1 MNKEQKQ
8 KRHVKSPIRKSLLI
22 MMIVMFAVLC
32 VIMSVIASVFF
43 SRSLYAQ
50 FDAKLIGVITYIE
63 NNIDADDMKTCL
75 KTGVPSE
82 KYNETQLF
90 LNNMIDDLGFKYIYI
105 VIPEDPYM
113 VNLISATSAEEF
125 AAGADNI
132 PLLEKGDW
140 YTSEELAKYAAYWD
154 AEGVSFFEE
163 TDMYEGVAETRYVG
177 CKPLRDSNG
186 ETIALICVDLVST
199 ELHSM
204 VISTVIWSIVIVAIV
219 FALFGVSLG
228 IWMYKNVTKPLGQLE
243 ESAYKFA
250 SENNEGELKYND
262 PGINSDNEVGSLAVA
277 IKKMT
282 AEIDAYIKER
292 EEADIKIRIAEEENK
307 LLAEKAASAA
317 KIAELSQSVADLLN
331 NMPALT
337 FCKDIESG
345 RYLACNQA
353 FAEYA
358 CKRSAHDV
366 VGLTDFEIFDKDT
379 ATHFSEDDKK
389 AVSLD
394 RPYMLLET
402 VPNANGEMKTFQT
415 TKLKFKDAS
424 GEYRLLGMCVD
435 LTEMANMRRES
446 EKAQEAYE
454 EAMSTSLT
462 YSAIARALSTDY
474 SYIYYVNIDTDE
486 FAEYQTQNVEES
498 LMLTRHGTDFFGEAR
513 TRALTLIHKDDNQT
527 FIASFTK
534 ENVLKNI
541 DESGAFTATYRQ
553 IFGDTPVYVNMKA
566 TRIKDDP
573 QHIIVGIYSVDTQ
586 MKYKETLERLQEEQ
600 TTYSR
605 ITALSGDFICIYTV
619 DPQTEHFAEYSVKS
633 AYAGLGIEKEGDRF
647 FERSR
652 GENARVI
659 WAEDRDLYL
668 SMLTKENVL
677 KEIKEHGLFT
687 MTYRLTISGQ
697 PMYVMLKAAMVEE
710 KDGPQLIIGVSNIDA
725 QVKREKEYDY
735 NLSVARSKAN
745 IDALTGVKNKHAY
758 IDAEAALNEM
768 IEDGEPA
775 EFAVIVFDVNG
786 LKIVNDTQG
795 HRAGDALIRSACNI
809 ICQQFKHSPVF
820 RVGGDEFAVIAQES
834 DYRNIDELIANIA
847 EENRKNKET
856 GGTVVA
862 CGMAR
867 YTNER
872 NVSEVFEKADK
883 AMYINKRML
892 KGETV

>member
-1 MNKEQKQ
+1 
-8 KRHVKSPIRKSLLI
+8 
-22 MMIVMFAVLC
+22 MIVMFAVLC

-63 NNIDADDMKTCL
+63 NNIDTEDMKTCL

-90 LNNMIDDLGFKYIYI
+90 LNNMIDDLGCKYIYI
-105 VIPEDPYM
+105 VIPKDPYM

-125 AAGADNI
+125 AAGAENM
-132 PLLEKGDW
+132 PLLEQGDW
-140 YTSEELAKYAAYWD
+140 YTSEELAKYASYWD
-154 AEGVSFFEE
+154 AEEIGFFEE

-186 ETIALICVDLVST
+186 ETIALICVDLVSS
-199 ELHSM
+199 ELHAM
-204 VISTVIWSIVIVAIV
+204 VTSTVVWSIVIVAVV
-219 FALFGVSLG
+219 FVSFGVILG
-228 IWMYKNVTKPLGQLE
+228 IWLRLNVTSPLRALE
-243 ESAYKFA
+243 ASTYKFA
-250 SENNEGELKYND
+250 SDRSAADELKYESPD
-262 PGINSDNEVGSLAVA
+262 IRSKNEVGSLAEAISTMTEDIRKYIVA
-277 IKKMT
+277 K
-282 AEIDAYIKER
+282 
-292 EEADIKIRIAEEENK
+292 EEADITLRKKEEENV

-337 FCKDIESG
+337 FCKDIENG
-345 RYLACNQA
+345 RYIACNQA

-358 CKRSAHDV
+358 CKKSAHDV
-366 VGLTDFEIFDKDT
+366 VGLTDFEIFDKET
-379 ATHFSEDDKK
+379 ASHFTENDKK

-394 RPYMLLET
+394 RPYILLET
-402 VPNANGEMKTFQT
+402 VPNANGEMKTLQT

-474 SYIYYVNIDTDE
+474 SYIYYVNIETDE
-486 FAEYQTQNVEES
+486 FTEYQNENIEEA
-498 LMLTRHGTDFFGEAR
+498 LKLTRHGADFFGEAR
-513 TRALTLIHKDDNQT
+513 TRALTIIHKDDNQA

-553 IFGDTPVYVNMKA
+553 MFGDTPVYVNMKA

-573 QHIIVGIYSVDTQ
+573 QHIIIGIYSVDTQ

-605 ITALSGDFICIYTV
+605 ITALSGDIICIYTV
-619 DPQTEHFAEYSVKS
+619 DPVNDRFAEYNVKNE
-633 AYAGLGIEKEGDRF
+633 YAGLGIEKEGDRF

-652 GENARVI
+652 GENSRFI
-659 WAEDRDLYL
+659 WPEDREMYL
-668 SMLTKENVL
+668 SMFSKENMMA
-677 KEIKEHGLFT
+677 EIKEHGLFT
-687 MTYRLTISGQ
+687 MSYRLDMNGE
-697 PMYVMLKAAMVEE
+697 PVYVMLKAAMVEE
-710 KDGPQLIIGVSNIDA
+710 KDGPKLIIGVSNIDA

-735 NLSVARSKAN
+735 NLSVARSQAN
-745 IDALTGVKNKHAY
+745 VDALTGVKNKHAY
-758 IDAEAALNEM
+758 IDAEAALNRM
-768 IEDGEPA
+768 IEEGEPP
-775 EFAVIVFDVNG
+775 EFALVVFDVNG

-795 HRAGDALIRSACNI
+795 HRAGDTLIRGACAI
-809 ICQQFKHSPVF
+809 ICKEFKHSPVF
-820 RVGGDEFAVIAQES
+820 RVGGDEFAVIVQDV
-834 DYRNIDELIANIA
+834 DYENIDAIVSNIA
-847 EENRKNKET
+847 EINNNNKKNNGIT
-856 GGTVVA
+856 VA
-862 CGMAR
+862 CGMKK
-867 YTNER
+867 YTSER
-872 NVSEVFEKADK
+872 SVAEVFEKADS
-883 AMYINKRML
+883 AMYENKRML
-892 KGETV
+892 KQ